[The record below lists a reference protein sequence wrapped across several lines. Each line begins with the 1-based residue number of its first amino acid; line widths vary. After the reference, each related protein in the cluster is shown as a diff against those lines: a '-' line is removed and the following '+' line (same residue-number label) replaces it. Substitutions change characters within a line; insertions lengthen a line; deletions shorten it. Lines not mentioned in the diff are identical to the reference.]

1 MKRHESREQAFL
13 LIFESNFKNETIE
26 EIIENAQ
33 VSRNI
38 NISSFARKVFNG
50 VCEHK
55 DSIDKVIEDNI
66 IGWKK
71 NRISKVALSVMRLA
85 IYEMLYEDNIPKS
98 VSINE
103 AVELTKKYST
113 KDETSFINGVLGSAA
128 RKMET
133 SDV

>member
-26 EIIENAQ
+26 QIIENAQ
-33 VSRNI
+33 ISRSI
-38 NISSFARKVFNG
+38 KISSFARKVFNG
-50 VCEHK
+50 VCENK
-55 DSIDKVIEDNI
+55 ESIDKFIEDNT
-66 IGWKK
+66 IGCKK

-85 IYEMLYEDNIPKS
+85 VYEMLYEDDIPKS

-113 KDETSFINGVLGSAA
+113 KDEASFINGVLGAA
-128 RKMET
+128 AKKMENLN
-133 SDV
+133 V

>member
-26 EIIENAQ
+26 QIIENAQ
-33 VSRNI
+33 MSRSI
-38 NISSFARKVFNG
+38 KISSFARKVFNG

-55 DSIDKVIEDNI
+55 ESIDKVIEDNT

-85 IYEMLYEDNIPKS
+85 VYEMLYEDDIPKS

-113 KDETSFINGVLGSAA
+113 KDEASFINGVLGAA
-128 RKMET
+128 AKEMENLN
-133 SDV
+133 V

>member
-26 EIIENAQ
+26 QIIENAQ
-33 VSRNI
+33 ISRSI
-38 NISSFARKVFNG
+38 KISSFARKVFNG

-55 DSIDKVIEDNI
+55 ESIDKVIEDNT

-85 IYEMLYEDNIPKS
+85 VYEMLYEDDIPKS

-113 KDETSFINGVLGSAA
+113 EDEASFINGVLGAA
-128 RKMET
+128 AKEMENLN
-133 SDV
+133 V

>member
-26 EIIENAQ
+26 QIIENAQ
-33 VSRNI
+33 ISRSI
-38 NISSFARKVFNG
+38 KISSFARKVFNG

-55 DSIDKVIEDNI
+55 ESIDKVIEDNT

-85 IYEMLYEDNIPKS
+85 VYEMLYEDDIPKS

-113 KDETSFINGVLGSAA
+113 KDEASFINGVLGAA
-128 RKMET
+128 AKKMENLN
-133 SDV
+133 V

>member
-26 EIIENAQ
+26 QIIENAQ
-33 VSRNI
+33 ISRSI
-38 NISSFARKVFNG
+38 KISSFARKVFNG

-55 DSIDKVIEDNI
+55 ESIDKVIEDNT

-85 IYEMLYEDNIPKS
+85 VYEMLYEDDIPKS

-113 KDETSFINGVLGSAA
+113 KDEASFINGVLGAA
-128 RKMET
+128 AKEMENLN
-133 SDV
+133 V

>member
-1 MKRHESREQAFL
+1 MKRHKSREQAFL

-38 NISSFARKVFNG
+38 KISSFARKVFNG

-85 IYEMLYEDNIPKS
+85 IYEMTYEDNIPKS

>member
-26 EIIENAQ
+26 QIIENAQ
-33 VSRNI
+33 ISRSI
-38 NISSFARKVFNG
+38 KISSFARKVFNG

-55 DSIDKVIEDNI
+55 ESIDKVIEDNT

-85 IYEMLYEDNIPKS
+85 VYEMLYEDDIPKS

-113 KDETSFINGVLGSAA
+113 KDEASFINGVLGAA
-128 RKMET
+128 AKKMENL
-133 SDV
+133 SV